1 MRRPATKYPVIKY
14 TTLAVVIV
22 CCLFVRAGAQT
33 PTTKAVGTVKS
44 VNGNSVVLSADDHA
58 ELTLTFADSARI
70 IRAASGQTDLKSAP
84 SISVSDIQVGD
95 RVYARGQGGEGGAFI
110 ASSAI
115 VMKPSDIAERQQRE
129 REEWRKGVGGI
140 VKQIDVAGNTVTIAN
155 ALAAS
160 NKPIVVHITPDT
172 AIRRYSPDSVKFD
185 DSKPSSLGQIKLGD
199 QLYARGTKN
208 ADGTELNAQAIVSGT
223 FREIAGTVV
232 STDATG
238 NSLTVLDLATKKP
251 VTIKVGPDSQL
262 RILSPRMAQRIAFKL
277 KGGSPGIEGENASA
291 SRREPGTGERNG
303 NAAQSGQPN
312 WRGAG
317 RAGAQKG
324 SAEVNWGAGDGP
336 SDFQQML
343 NRMPAV
349 SVSDLNKGDAVILVA
364 TEGSSS
370 SGPTAITLVAGV
382 EPLLSAAPAGT
393 SAATILS
400 PWNLSAPAGAGG
412 DASTQ

>member
-1 MRRPATKYPVIKY
+1 MRRPSRKYALIKY
-14 TTLAVVIV
+14 STLAVVIV

-33 PTTKAVGTVKS
+33 PTTKAMGTVKS
-44 VNGNSVVLSADDHA
+44 VNGNSVVLTTDDHVD
-58 ELTLTFADSARI
+58 LTLTFADSARI

-84 SISVSDIQVGD
+84 SISLSDIKVGD
-95 RVYARGQGGEGGAFI
+95 RVSARGQAGESGVI
-110 ASSAI
+110 ITSSAI
-115 VMKPSDIAERQQRE
+115 VMKQSDVAERQQRE

-140 VKQIDVAGNTVTIAN
+140 VKQVDLAGNTVTIAN
-155 ALAAS
+155 SLAAS
-160 NKPIVVHITPDT
+160 GKPIVIHIAPDT

-185 DSKPSSLGQIKLGD
+185 DAKPGTLDQIKPGD

-232 STDATG
+232 STDPAG
-238 NSLTVLDLATKKP
+238 NSLTVLDIAAKKP
-251 VTIKVGPDSQL
+251 VTIRVGGDSQL
-262 RILSPRMAQRIAFKL
+262 RKLSPRMAQMIAFRL
-277 KGGSPGIEGENASA
+277 KGGAPGMPAGENASVTQPE
-291 SRREPGTGERNG
+291 RRSGTGHG
-303 NAAQSGQPN
+303 DAAQSGEPN

-317 RAGAQKG
+317 GQRGGAEGNSPAGA
-324 SAEVNWGAGDGP
+324 GP
-336 SDFQQML
+336 PDLQQML
-343 NRMPAV
+343 SRTPAI
-349 SVSDLNKGDAVILVA
+349 SASDLNKGDAVILVA

-400 PWNLSAPAGAGG
+400 PWNLSAPAGAAG